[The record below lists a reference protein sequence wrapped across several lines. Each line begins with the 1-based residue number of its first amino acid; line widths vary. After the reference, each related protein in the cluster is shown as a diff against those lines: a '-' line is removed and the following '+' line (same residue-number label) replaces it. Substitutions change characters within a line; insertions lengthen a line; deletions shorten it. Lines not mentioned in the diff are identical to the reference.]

1 MNIVL
6 SKKDTNYIRSLVPD
20 NMVSLVN
27 RRMPI
32 KDADFVRKYLQ
43 GTSTENATIN
53 ILLYGSKLAKK
64 VNFYNS
70 LIGGH
75 DR

>member
-1 MNIVL
+1 MNIIL
-6 SKKDTNYIRSLVPD
+6 SRKDTNYIRSLVPE
-20 NMVSLVN
+20 NMVSLVS

-32 KDADFVRKYLQ
+32 KDADYVRQYLQ
-43 GTSTENATIN
+43 GTSIGNATIN

-70 LIGGH
+70 LIGG
-75 DR
+75 